1 MSTES
6 ETIPETPEDSITA
19 EKLKAGAHSF
29 LKQNAE
35 KVKDTGSFKDFGR
48 RNEVVNRVVL
58 GL

>member
-19 EKLKAGAHSF
+19 EKLKAGVHSF

-35 KVKDTGSFKDFGR
+35 KVKIVQAR
-48 RNEVVNRVVL
+48 IN
-58 GL
+58 